1 MKRLVLCCDGTWN
14 SADKE
19 DHGKP
24 CVTNVVEIAFRI
36 AKRDGDT
43 LQILCYDQGVGTGNL
58 LDHLSGGAFGDGLI
72 DNIYDGYRFLI
83 ANYEPDDEIFLFGF
97 SRGAFTARSMSGM
110 IRKCGILKRESVEHY
125 REALALYKDGQH
137 PDDPGPRQ
145 FREQHSV
152 CGGENIGIKMVGV
165 WDTVGALG
173 IPLRG
178 LRWMTRKEYQ
188 FHNTELSGSV
198 KFAFHALS
206 IDEHRA
212 PFAPTLWTA
221 KPKDGQVVEQTWFC
235 GAHSDVGGGYEER
248 GLSDIALRWMIEKAG
263 QAGLAFDQ
271 RAVGAHPLHPDCR
284 STLHN
289 SKTGLYRP
297 TVGIDRMIGV
307 TSSGVQG
314 TANAGTIDPNQSLH
328 ESVRQR
334 WDADPTYRP
343 VSLKNYFKLIG
354 DRRAYAP

>member
-19 DHGKP
+19 DDHGNP
-24 CVTNVVEIAFRI
+24 CVTNVVELAFRV

-43 LQILCYDQGVGTGNL
+43 LQILYYDQGVGTGNFV
-58 LDHLSGGAFGDGLI
+58 DHLFGGAFGDGLI

-83 ANYEPDDEIFLFGF
+83 ANYEPGDEVYLFGF
-97 SRGAFTARSMSGM
+97 SRGAFTARSLAGM

-137 PDDPGPRQ
+137 PDDAVPRQ

-152 CGGENIGIKMVGV
+152 CGGEAIGIKLVGV

-178 LRWMTRKEYQ
+178 MRWLTHRQYQ
-188 FHNTELSGSV
+188 FHDTELSGSV
-198 KFAFHALS
+198 RFAFHALAV
-206 IDEHRA
+206 DEHRA

-235 GAHSDVGGGYEER
+235 GAHSDVGGGYAER

-263 QAGLAFDQ
+263 QAGLAFDDGVE
-271 RAVGAHPLHPDCR
+271 AAHPLHPNCCG
-284 STLHN
+284 TLHD
-289 SKTGLYRP
+289 SKTGRYSP
-297 TVGIDRMIGV
+297 TPGIDRIIGV
-307 TSSGVQG
+307 ANSGGQDA
-314 TANAGTIDPNQSLH
+314 ANAGTIDPTQSLH
-328 ESVRQR
+328 ESVTQR
-334 WDADPTYRP
+334 WDGDPTYRP
-343 VSLKNYFKLIG
+343 VALKNYFKLVG
-354 DRRAYAP
+354 DPRA